1 VRRVLV
7 LDASSRNA
15 LSACRAL
22 GRAGF
27 EVGAAGYRPR
37 ELAGSS
43 RYCARYHV
51 LPEPSGPA
59 GPFADALSAIVS
71 RRGYEVVVAT
81 DDATIARLGSTT
93 PPVTTV
99 PLAGDGFT
107 RLVDK
112 VGLAALCDA
121 AGVAYPRTIRLGN
134 EGSVQAALDELGAP
148 LVVKGGCSARATRE
162 RVFHHWGATVT
173 ADPSEAAE
181 AAAEVRVAGIE
192 PVAQSWVR
200 RGVKVD
206 VVLFRRNANSEV
218 RLAYEVLRDVPLT
231 GGLGVTLET
240 ISAEQGVGAG
250 AVAALE
256 RVCDAAGYEGLANG
270 EFSVSADDGRLY
282 LIEVNPRLWAS
293 SWFGE
298 RLGQRI
304 AERCVAHALKLPPP
318 AAGPYPVG
326 RRYHDPVGE
335 LRWLSLHRR
344 RRRPL
349 MELLKSI
356 RPRDVF
362 EYDDL
367 TDPGPLVGQLVA
379 KLRRRPNA

>member
-7 LDASSRNA
+7 LDASARNA

-27 EVGAAGYRPR
+27 GVAAAGYRPG
-37 ELAGSS
+37 ELAGAS

-59 GPFADALSAIVS
+59 GPFADALSGLVS
-71 RRGYEVVVAT
+71 RHGYEVVVAT
-81 DDATIARLGSTT
+81 DDATIARLGSTP
-93 PPVTTV
+93 PPVPTA
-99 PLAGDGFT
+99 PHAGDGFV
-107 RLVDK
+107 RLADK
-112 VGLAALCDA
+112 IGLAELCDD
-121 AGVAYPRTIRLGN
+121 AGVAYPHTVRLAGEETIRT
-134 EGSVQAALDELGAP
+134 ALAELGTP
-148 LVVKGGCSARATRE
+148 LVVKADCSARATPNV
-162 RVFHHWGATVT
+162 VFHHWGATVT
-173 ADPSEAAE
+173 AEASVAAE
-181 AAAEVRVAGIE
+181 AAAEVRSAGLQ
-192 PVAQSWVR
+192 PVAQTWVR
-200 RGVKVD
+200 RRVKVD
-206 VVLFRRNANSEV
+206 VVLFRREGRSEV

-240 ISAEQGVGAG
+240 ISADHGVGAA
-250 AVAALE
+250 AVVALE
-256 RVCDAAGYEGLANG
+256 RLCDAAGYEGLANG

-298 RLGQRI
+298 RLDQRI
-304 AERCVAHALKLPPP
+304 AERCVAHALELPAPPP
-318 AAGPYPVG
+318 TSYSVG
-326 RRYHDPVGE
+326 RRYHDPAGE

-349 MELLKSI
+349 VELLRSI

-367 TDPGPLVGQLVA
+367 TDPRPLVRQLGA
-379 KLRRRPNA
+379 KLRRGVRA

>member
-7 LDASSRNA
+7 LDASSRNT

-27 EVGAAGYRPR
+27 QVAAAGYRPR

-43 RYCARYHV
+43 RYCKRYHV
-51 LPEPSGPA
+51 LPDPSGPA
-59 GPFADALSAIVS
+59 EPFADALSGIVS
-71 RRGYEVVVAT
+71 RHGYEVVVST
-81 DDATIARLGSTT
+81 DDATIARLGSTP

-99 PLAGDGFT
+99 PHAGDGFT

-112 VGLAALCDA
+112 VGLAALCDD
-121 AGVAYPRTIRLGN
+121 AGVAYPRTIRLGS
-134 EGSVQAALDELGAP
+134 EGSIRAALDELGAP
-148 LVVKGGCSARATRE
+148 VVVKAGCSARATPQA
-162 RVFHHWGATVT
+162 VFQHWGATVT
-173 ADPSEAAE
+173 ADLSAAAE
-181 AAAEVRVAGIE
+181 AAAEIRAAGIE
-192 PVAQSWVR
+192 PVAQTWVR
-200 RGVKVD
+200 RRVKVD
-206 VVLFRRNANSEV
+206 VVLFRRRGRSEV
-218 RLAYEVLRDVPLT
+218 RLAYEVQRDVPLT

-240 ISAEQGVGAG
+240 ISADHGVGAA
-250 AVAALE
+250 AVDALE

-270 EFSVSADDGRLY
+270 EFSVSADDGRLH

-304 AERCVAHALKLPPP
+304 AERCIAHALELPPP

-326 RRYHDPVGE
+326 RRYHDAVGE

-344 RRRPL
+344 RRRRL
-349 MELLKSI
+349 VELLKSI

-362 EYDDL
+362 EYDDV
-367 TDPGPLVGQLVA
+367 TDPGPLVGQLVT
-379 KLRRRPNA
+379 KLRRRLHA